1 MHSPAVTALFLAAF
15 VAVSTF
21 GLASA
26 SIPGGFSDANV
37 NSIRV
42 QDAAK
47 QAVALLNADAA
58 RAAAHNLTVPVTLVD
73 ITHANVQIVAGEAR
87 RLQSSL
93 LRRLEVVS
101 RFSASIERCML
112 TCRHHLQAATRLG

>member
-1 MHSPAVTALFLAAF
+1 MHPPALKALLLAAF
-15 VAVSTF
+15 VVVATF
-21 GLASA
+21 DLASA
-26 SIPGGFSDANV
+26 SLPGGFSEANV

-73 ITHANVQIVAGEAR
+73 ITQADVHIVSGESR
-87 RLQSSL
+87 R
-93 LRRLEVVS
+93 
-101 RFSASIERCML
+101 A
-112 TCRHHLQAATRLG
+112 

>member
-1 MHSPAVTALFLAAF
+1 M
-15 VAVSTF
+15 
-21 GLASA
+21 
-26 SIPGGFSDANV
+26 

-73 ITHANVQIVAGEAR
+73 ITQADVHIVSGESR
-87 RLQSSL
+87 R
-93 LRRLEVVS
+93 
-101 RFSASIERCML
+101 A
-112 TCRHHLQAATRLG
+112 

>member
-1 MHSPAVTALFLAAF
+1 MHPPALKALLLAAF
-15 VAVSTF
+15 VVVATF

-37 NSIRV
+37 NSNRV
-42 QDAAK
+42 QEAAR

-73 ITHANVQIVAGEAR
+73 ITHANVQIVAGEAW
-87 RLQSSL
+87 
-93 LRRLEVVS
+93 
-101 RFSASIERCML
+101 
-112 TCRHHLQAATRLG
+112 